1 MDRANVSRRKS
12 IIAKCFGVLK
22 PSIYDLSDIA
32 QICMNNIGIFFVE
45 LPKVETQLSWAAK
58 RRFIS
63 ENGDYEKQ
71 KRACVSHQRAAQFII
86 QKQREEKS
94 PCIATTA
101 LP

>member
-1 MDRANVSRRKS
+1 MICQMYLKS
-12 IIAKCFGVLK
+12 IRIISV
-22 PSIYDLSDIA
+22 
-32 QICMNNIGIFFVE
+32 FFVE
-45 LPKVETQLSWAAK
+45 LPKLDTQLSWAAK

-71 KRACVSHQRAAQFII
+71 KRACVLHQRAAQFII
-86 QKQREEKS
+86 QKREEKS